1 MIVQPLVNQEL
12 SDVER
17 IAVRSSLVD
26 RRRRLDEVHRGGA
39 AAVAGLLVAVDAALD
54 RLETG
59 VYGGCER
66 CDGHVEPDRLLADP
80 LATVCLDCLSD
91 VERDALQRDL
101 ELASRVQATLLPPRD
116 FGSTAWRGRYEYRP
130 HGTVGGD
137 YVDVITPGGDDGE
150 LIVLLGD
157 VSGKGVA
164 AAMLMSHLHAG
175 MRALATSDCSLGELL
190 GRANRLLYGASAAN
204 LYATLAAVCLKPD
217 GRVDVV
223 TAGHPPVI
231 VLGRGGVR
239 AVGTRG
245 LPIGLFGEAAYDTA
259 TLQLERGE
267 SLLLYTD
274 GVSESLDPDGAE
286 LGVDRIT
293 HEVAGYAESTPEEL
307 VDVAVAMAARHR
319 GASSAHDDLT
329 VAAIRRV

>member
-1 MIVQPLVNQEL
+1 MNVQPLANQEL
-12 SDVER
+12 SDVDR

-26 RRRRLDEVHRGGA
+26 RRQRLGEVHRRGA

-59 VYGGCER
+59 LYGACER
-66 CDGHVEPDRLLADP
+66 CDGRVEPDRLLADP

-91 VERDALQRDL
+91 AERDALQRDL

-116 FGSTAWRGRYEYRP
+116 FGSTAWRGHYEYRP

-137 YVDVITPGGDDGE
+137 YVDVITPGGDDGD

-175 MRALATSDCSLGELL
+175 MRALATTGCSLGELL
-190 GRANRLLYGASAAN
+190 GRSNRLLYGASAPN
-204 LYATLAAVCLKPD
+204 LYATLAALCLKPD
-217 GRVDVV
+217 GRADIV

-231 VLGRGGVR
+231 VLGRDGARVI
-239 AVGTRG
+239 GTRG
-245 LPIGLFGEAAYDTA
+245 LPIGMFGEATYHTA
-259 TLQLERGE
+259 TVQLAQGE

-274 GVSESLDPDGAE
+274 GVSESLDPDGDE
-286 LGVDRIT
+286 LGVDRLAR
-293 HEVAGYAESTPEEL
+293 EVARHAERTPEEL
-307 VDVAVAMAARHR
+307 VDAAVAIAARHR
-319 GASSAHDDLT
+319 GTSPAHDDLT
-329 VAAIRRV
+329 VAAVRRT